1 MTSPPDAAGGATPS
15 RILRGGTP
23 SRDDLE
29 AAALLDRNEANRL
42 QLVRTRAEKWLGG
55 LTALTGLVTTVLV
68 IKGPQSAADIVTSWK
83 IAAGSLIALAL
94 AVLIFGTFRAYQSAY
109 GDPGRLDEVSS
120 QPVMGLAVRLAN
132 KRNEAAAVAQA
143 HLRHA
148 VFATLAA
155 VALLAAAIGL
165 TWFAP
170 LAPKTASSS
179 VCILVHGNVI
189 AELASDNVTLKTLSP
204 GTELRRCP

>member
-1 MTSPPDAAGGATPS
+1 MTNRPPDARRRNP
-15 RILRGGTP
+15 RRVVRGGTP

-42 QLVRTRAEKWLGG
+42 QLVRSRAEKWLGG

-68 IKGPQSAADIVTSWK
+68 IKGPQSTADIATSWK
-83 IAAGSLIALAL
+83 IAVGSLIALAL
-94 AVLIFGTFRAYQSAY
+94 AVLAFGTFRAYQSAY

-120 QPVMGLAVRLAN
+120 QPVTDLAVRLAR
-132 KRNEAAAVAQA
+132 KRNEAAAAAQA

-155 VALLAAAIGL
+155 VALLAVAIGL

-170 LAPKTASSS
+170 PGPEDSLQQR
-179 VCILVHGNVI
+179 VH
-189 AELASDNVTLKTLSP
+189 
-204 GTELRRCP
+204 LRPRQRDRRTRQ

>member
-1 MTSPPDAAGGATPS
+1 MTNPPHASDGATS
-15 RILRGGTP
+15 GRVVRGGTP
-23 SRDDLE
+23 SHDDLE

-42 QLVRTRAEKWLGG
+42 HLVRTRAEKWLGG

-68 IKGPQSAADIVTSWK
+68 IKGPPSTADIATSWK
-83 IAAGSLIALAL
+83 IAVGSLIALAL
-94 AVLIFGTFRAYQSAY
+94 AVLVFGTFRAYQSAY

-120 QPVMGLAVRLAN
+120 QPVTGLAVRLAN
-132 KRNEAAAVAQA
+132 KRNQAAAAAQA

-155 VALLAAAIGL
+155 VALLAVAIGL

-170 LAPKTASSS
+170 PAPKTASSS
-179 VCILVHGNVI
+179 ACILAPGNAI
-189 AELASDNVTLKTLSP
+189 AELASDNLKLKTLA
-204 GTELRRCP
+204 GNELRRL

>member
-1 MTSPPDAAGGATPS
+1 MTSPPDAGGASP
-15 RILRGGTP
+15 RPVVRGGDP

-42 QLVRTRAEKWLGG
+42 ELVRTRAEKWLGG

-68 IKGPQSAADIVTSWK
+68 IKGPQSTADITTSWK
-83 IAAGSLIALAL
+83 IAVGSLIALAL
-94 AVLIFGTFRAYQSAY
+94 AVLVFGTYRAYQSAY
-109 GDPGRLDEVSS
+109 GDPGRLYEMSS
-120 QPVMGLAVRLAN
+120 QPVTGLAVRLAS
-132 KRNEAAAVAQA
+132 KRNEAAADAQI

-155 VALLAAAIGL
+155 VVLLAVAIGL

-170 LAPKTASSS
+170 PAPKTASSS

-189 AELASDNVTLKTLSP
+189 AKLASDSVTLKTLSP
-204 GTELRRCP
+204 ETELRRCP